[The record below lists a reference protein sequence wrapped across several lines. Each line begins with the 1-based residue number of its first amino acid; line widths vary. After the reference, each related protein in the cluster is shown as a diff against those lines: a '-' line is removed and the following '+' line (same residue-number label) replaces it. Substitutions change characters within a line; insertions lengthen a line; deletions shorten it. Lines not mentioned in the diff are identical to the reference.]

1 MTAERLQKVL
11 AAAGIASRRA
21 AETLIAAGRVT
32 IDGRVAE
39 LGERV
44 DPDRSRIAVDGV
56 AIGPAAPLVHLAC
69 HKPVGVTSTVRDP
82 HAARTVLDLVPT
94 ALWPARGRL
103 YPVGRLD
110 RDSEGLLLLTN
121 DGPWADRVLHPRAG
135 HEREYAVALPRALEP
150 GEAAL
155 LRTGIEL
162 REGTAR
168 LLDLR
173 QASRSEARRFATGI
187 EPPAEPGLAWYVG
200 TLGQGWKRQ
209 IRRMFASLGIP
220 VVRLIRIRLGTLRLG
235 SLRPGEVRTLRPS
248 EVRELGRPAADAPTP
263 ARRRHPGAR
272 AG

>member
-11 AAAGIASRRA
+11 AAAGVASRRA
-21 AETLIAAGRVT
+21 AESLIAAGRVT

-44 DPDRSRIAVDGV
+44 DPEQSRIAVDGV
-56 AIGPAAPLVHLAC
+56 AIGPATRPVHLVC

-82 HAARTVLDLVPT
+82 HAARTVLDLVPPE
-94 ALWPARGRL
+94 LWPAGGRL

-135 HEREYAVALPRALEP
+135 HEREYAVALPRSLEP
-150 GEAAL
+150 GEAAA

-168 LLDLR
+168 LLGLR
-173 QASRSEARRFATGI
+173 LASRAEARRFAAGI
-187 EPPAEPGLAWYVG
+187 EPPAEAGLAWYVG
-200 TLGQGWKRQ
+200 ILGQGWNRQ
-209 IRRMFASLGIP
+209 IRRMFASLGVP

-235 SLRPGEVRTLRPS
+235 TLRPGEVRALRPA
-248 EVRELGRPAADAPTP
+248 EVRELGRPAVDGSRP
-263 ARRRHPGAR
+263 ARRPHPRSRPG
-272 AG
+272 